1 MKAISSRALS
11 SITAHAPIASKLYIS
26 KYTADRKGASGFC
39 LAGETGLQDGDRLDL
54 DQVFGSSECCDGD
67 ERVRRHLLA
76 KELLADRPVIGAVAD
91 VGQIG
96 VDLDDVRH
104 RAAPGLD
111 LRLKALQS
119 GARLRLEIAGMG
131 GIAIRAIGDLAGD
144 IKDRLGARD
153 LDRLRI
159 YRRVPDA
166 FGSIGFDRRHR
177 EASREMREDVTSA
190 TPPSSSAALPCGGI
204 ARPWRSPRG
213 PP

>member
-11 SITAHAPIASKLYIS
+11 SITAHAPIASALYIS
-26 KYTADRKGASGFC
+26 KYTVDRKGASGFA
-39 LAGETGLQDGDRLDL
+39 LPSEAGLQDGDCLDL
-54 DQVFGSSECCDGD
+54 DQVFGSGECCDCN

-76 KELLADRPVIGAVAD
+76 KKLLADRPVIGAIAD
-91 VGQIG
+91 VGEIG

-111 LRLKALQS
+111 LRLEALQS

-144 IKDRLGARD
+144 IKDRLGTRD

-159 YRRVPDA
+159 YRRRPHA
-166 FGSIGFDRRHR
+166 FAPRR
-177 EASREMREDVTSA
+177 
-190 TPPSSSAALPCGGI
+190 CG
-204 ARPWRSPRG
+204 WLHSPR
-213 PP
+213 